1 MREFVAGRNVPT
13 MTDLIPPPEPAPAA
27 TAVPPTPAVEPP
39 AAAAPARPE
48 GLPDTYW
55 DDAVGV
61 KPEAYSRL
69 AELEAAEQARRAG
82 VPESADKYALT
93 LPEPIVGLDGKP
105 VEFDAADPLAA
116 AVLPV
121 LHDLGIPQEGVSK
134 LLGAFAKQELAAAQA
149 QQEYVAAEQAKLGA
163 AHATRTTAIHN
174 AVTAAIGAE
183 GAEALRRNMS
193 DAAGVIALEQLVSK
207 LSGAAIS
214 AAPPATP
221 EKPFEGLHGADLL
234 AAARARKAG

>member
-1 MREFVAGRNVPT
+1 MAA
-13 MTDLIPPPEPAPAA
+13 PEPAA
-27 TAVPPTPAVEPP
+27 PP
-39 AAAAPARPE
+39 APTRPE

-61 KPEAYSRL
+61 KPEAYARL
-69 AELEAAEQARRAG
+69 AELEAAEEARRAG

-93 LPEPIVGLDGKP
+93 LPEPIIGLDGKP

-116 AVLPV
+116 AALPV
-121 LHDLGIPQEGVSK
+121 FHKHGASQEFVSDI
-134 LLGAFAKQELAAAQA
+134 LSVFAAQELASAKAQTDF
-149 QQEYVAAEQAKLGA
+149 VAAEQAKLGA

-193 DAAGVIALEQLVSK
+193 DAAGVMALEQLVSK
-207 LSGAAIS
+207 LNGPAIS
-214 AAPPATP
+214 AAPQPVPAVPDVATRLY
-221 EKPFEGLHGADLL
+221 G
-234 AAARARKAG
+234 

>member
-1 MREFVAGRNVPT
+1 MRELVADRTVTT
-13 MTDLIPPPEPAPAA
+13 MTDAIAPAEPAAPVASA
-27 TAVPPTPAVEPP
+27 TAVPPTPAVM
-39 AAAAPARPE
+39 AAPELAAPVAPTRPE

-69 AELEAAEQARRAG
+69 AELEAAEEARRAG

-93 LPEPIVGLDGKP
+93 LPEPIIGLDGKP

-134 LLGAFAKQELAAAQA
+134 LLGAFAKQELEAAR
-149 QQEYVAAEQAKLGA
+149 QQEAFVAAEQAKLGA

-193 DAAGVIALEQLVSK
+193 DAAGVMALEQLVSK
-207 LSGAAIS
+207 LNGPAIS
-214 AAPPATP
+214 AAPQPVPAVPDVATRLY
-221 EKPFEGLHGADLL
+221 G
-234 AAARARKAG
+234 